1 MEVIEILYNNKLYKV
16 RKDKLIYVLNHLSN
30 EDVSNKDKE
39 TILSMMAE
47 YSLMYDMFLESI
59 KYV

>member
-47 YSLMYDMFLESI
+47 YSLMDDMFLESI